1 MIEKLKNVGGQNPIE
16 AAKLKCKIYHG
27 PYVYNFQEIYDL
39 FNKHKISEK
48 IHDENELANT
58 ISMDLSQSNEIT
70 NEKIEIIN
78 NLGKKILNDT
88 CNELDKIIN
97 K

>member
-1 MIEKLKNVGGQNPIE
+1 
-16 AAKLKCKIYHG
+16 
-27 PYVYNFQEIYDL
+27 
-39 FNKHKISEK
+39 
-48 IHDENELANT
+48 
-58 ISMDLSQSNEIT
+58 MDLSQSNEIT

>member
-1 MIEKLKNVGGQNPIE
+1 MKPAFVKKKYNSFQDETKLLNQI
-16 AAKLKCKIYHG
+16 G
-27 PYVYNFQEIYDL
+27 PVYE
-39 FNKHKISEK
+39 
-48 IHDENELANT
+48 
-58 ISMDLSQSNEIT
+58 SQSNEIT